1 MTEPVDILKA
11 LSDLGRLRI
20 LKILEVKSLC
30 VCEIT
35 ELIGLATST
44 VSAHLSQLK
53 NAGLIEDEKEGKWIN
68 YRLARN
74 PNPLFAQIWPIISD
88 SLEQNALAIAD
99 SERAA
104 HIDRHRICS
113 TGK

>member
-1 MTEPVDILKA
+1 MNKPVDILKA
-11 LSDLGRLRI
+11 ISDHGRLRI
-20 LKILEVKSLC
+20 LKILEKRSLC

-68 YRLARN
+68 YHLAQT
-74 PNPLFAQIWPIISD
+74 PDPLFAQIWPI
-88 SLEQNALAIAD
+88 L
-99 SERAA
+99 SERLGQDAA
-104 HIDRHRICS
+104 VCADRERADHIDRHRLCS
-113 TGK
+113 TGR

>member
-20 LKILEVKSLC
+20 LKMLEVKSLC

-44 VSAHLSQLK
+44 ISAHLSQLK

-68 YRLARN
+68 YHLAQT
-74 PNPLFAQIWPIISD
+74 PDPLFAQIWPI
-88 SLEQNALAIAD
+88 L
-99 SERAA
+99 SERLGQDAA
-104 HIDRHRICS
+104 VCADRERADHIDRHRLCS
-113 TGK
+113 TGR